1 MKCGEAIPDESNY
14 CNWCGAR
21 QQEPR
26 RKGRVRGN
34 GEGSAYKLPNGTY
47 RAVVVLGYEVGEDG
61 QTRRIERTKS
71 GFKRKK
77 DALEYLPTLRGK
89 PKKIN
94 RDIKLKGGSM
104 LCSL

>member
-1 MKCGEAIPDESNY
+1 MLCMKCGEAIPDESNY

-77 DALEYLPTLRGK
+77 ECIGILANIAREAEK
-89 PKKIN
+89 NK
-94 RDIKLKGGSM
+94 S
-104 LCSL
+104 